1 MRSSCLA
8 VLLLLAA
15 ARANPN
21 GPREIANTLATRRV
35 SVQFDGASLKEL
47 VDFVR
52 ITSGLNIVVMKARIE
67 KEIGD
72 PDAIEL
78 SVDLHNVT
86 LKDLFELTLEPLGLA
101 TMIQGNVL
109 LITTKRESRG
119 KPVLVLYD
127 VAEHLIPIRDFPG
140 QDMNLYGS
148 GHERPEPPEEV
159 VAQAIASSEELAEMV
174 RQFCGRGTWEDEG
187 ISLSPYRRHLFIRQY
202 PEVHR
207 EIARFL
213 AAVGGLR

>member
-1 MRSSCLA
+1 MRPTLVA
-8 VLLLLAA
+8 GLLLLSAA
-15 ARANPN
+15 TAAPS

-35 SVQFDGASLKEL
+35 TVKFEGASLRQL
-47 VDFVR
+47 VEFVR
-52 ITSGLNIVVMKARIE
+52 ITSGLNVVVMKAKIE

-72 PDAIEL
+72 PAGIEL

-86 LKDLFELTLEPLGLA
+86 LKDLFDLTLEPLGLA
-101 TMIQGNVL
+101 TVIQGNVL
-109 LITTKRESRG
+109 LITTKRDARG
-119 KPVLVLYD
+119 KPVLVMYD
-127 VAEHLIPIRDFPG
+127 VAEHLVPIRDFPG

-159 VAQAIASSEELAEMV
+159 VTQAIASSEELAEMV
-174 RQFCGRGTWEDEG
+174 RQFCGRGTWEEEG
-187 ISLSPYRRHLFIRQY
+187 IALTPFRRHLFIRQY